1 MIQSIKYYIMT
12 TKEAIEKIKNML
24 FNDAAPAVVAPAAEP
39 AKFIEVKTKDGLI
52 LEVDKLEVGGSV
64 LLNGAPAADGEY
76 EAEDGTKMKVVSGLI
91 TEIMAA
97 EEPAKVEIEVE
108 AMKKLPG
115 MFSAIN
121 ADFAATKNEIADL
134 KKTIAAQKETLK
146 QMFALVEKMG
156 NNSIEKPIEK
166 AKSFDELSPLE
177 KFRAQK

>member
-1 MIQSIKYYIMT
+1 MS

-24 FNDAAPAVVAPAAEP
+24 FNDNAPGVELPKVEP
-39 AKFIEVKTKDGLI
+39 VKMVEVKTKDGVI
-52 LEVDKLEVGGSV
+52 LEVDKLEVGGLV
-64 LLNGAPAADGEY
+64 LLNGAPVADGDY

-91 TEIMAA
+91 TEIQAA
-97 EEPAKVEIEVE
+97 EPVAVEIEVE

-134 KKTIAAQKETLK
+134 KKTIATQKESLK
-146 QMFALVEKMG
+146 QMFSLVEKIAQS
-156 NNSIEKPIEK
+156 SIEKPIEK
-166 AKSFDELSPLE
+166 VKSFDEMTPLE